1 MNKNIYGV
9 GQVNAYI
16 QRMFAED
23 FLLRDIRIKGEVS
36 NCKYHSSGHIYF
48 TLKDAGGAISAI
60 LFRGNRVKGL
70 RFPMK
75 DGDKVVVTGSVSV
88 YEKGGTYQI
97 YAKEITLDGAGD
109 LYVRFEQLKKEL
121 EEMGMFAA
129 EYKKPI
135 PRFAQRIGIV
145 TAPTGAAVRDI
156 IQISK
161 RRNPHVSIA
170 LYPALVQGEGAV
182 ESIISGIMAL
192 DAMGLDVLIVGRG
205 GGSIEDLWAFNEEAV
220 ARAVFNCNTP
230 VISAVGHETDIYAH
244 RHRRRQP
251 NWQSFPM
258 RRSLVL

>member
-156 IQISK
+156 IQ
-161 RRNPHVSIA
+161 
-170 LYPALVQGEGAV
+170 
-182 ESIISGIMAL
+182 SGKIRPVCIDTNM
-192 DAMGLDVLIVGRG
+192 
-205 GGSIEDLWAFNEEAV
+205 EELLGQAQMQNFV
-220 ARAVFNCNTP
+220 P
-230 VISAVGHETDIYAH
+230 VIDDRNVFIGIIT
-244 RHRRRQP
+244 
-251 NWQSFPM
+251 
-258 RRSLVL
+258 RSEIIKYFIKKQIEVAEKQL

>member
-109 LYVRFEQLKKEL
+109 L
-121 EEMGMFAA
+121 
-129 EYKKPI
+129 
-135 PRFAQRIGIV
+135 
-145 TAPTGAAVRDI
+145 
-156 IQISK
+156 
-161 RRNPHVSIA
+161 
-170 LYPALVQGEGAV
+170 
-182 ESIISGIMAL
+182 
-192 DAMGLDVLIVGRG
+192 
-205 GGSIEDLWAFNEEAV
+205 
-220 ARAVFNCNTP
+220 
-230 VISAVGHETDIYAH
+230 
-244 RHRRRQP
+244 
-251 NWQSFPM
+251 
-258 RRSLVL
+258 

>member
-170 LYPALVQGEGAV
+170 LYPALVQ
-182 ESIISGIMAL
+182 
-192 DAMGLDVLIVGRG
+192 
-205 GGSIEDLWAFNEEAV
+205 
-220 ARAVFNCNTP
+220 ARAPWRV
-230 VISAVGHETDIYAH
+230 
-244 RHRRRQP
+244 
-251 NWQSFPM
+251 SFPVSWRWM
-258 RRSLVL
+258 PWV

>member
-161 RRNPHVSIA
+161 RRNPHI
-170 LYPALVQGEGAV
+170 
-182 ESIISGIMAL
+182 
-192 DAMGLDVLIVGRG
+192 R
-205 GGSIEDLWAFNEEAV
+205 LWYR
-220 ARAVFNCNTP
+220 ARAPWRV
-230 VISAVGHETDIYAH
+230 
-244 RHRRRQP
+244 
-251 NWQSFPM
+251 SFPVSWRWM
-258 RRSLVL
+258 PWV

>member
-109 LYVRFEQLKKEL
+109 LYVRFEQLKKDLML
-121 EEMGMFAA
+121 EHEAEMQKTNKVHYDTNVEYLQTKCFFA
-129 EYKKPI
+129 I
-135 PRFAQRIGIV
+135 
-145 TAPTGAAVRDI
+145 
-156 IQISK
+156 
-161 RRNPHVSIA
+161 
-170 LYPALVQGEGAV
+170 
-182 ESIISGIMAL
+182 
-192 DAMGLDVLIVGRG
+192 
-205 GGSIEDLWAFNEEAV
+205 
-220 ARAVFNCNTP
+220 
-230 VISAVGHETDIYAH
+230 
-244 RHRRRQP
+244 
-251 NWQSFPM
+251 
-258 RRSLVL
+258 

>member
-36 NCKYHSSGHIYF
+36 NCKYHSSGHVYF

-121 EEMGMFAA
+121 EEMGGLQQSTKSLF
-129 EYKKPI
+129 PVLHN
-135 PRFAQRIGIV
+135 G
-145 TAPTGAAVRDI
+145 
-156 IQISK
+156 S
-161 RRNPHVSIA
+161 A
-170 LYPALVQGEGAV
+170 L
-182 ESIISGIMAL
+182 
-192 DAMGLDVLIVGRG
+192 
-205 GGSIEDLWAFNEEAV
+205 
-220 ARAVFNCNTP
+220 
-230 VISAVGHETDIYAH
+230 
-244 RHRRRQP
+244 
-251 NWQSFPM
+251 
-258 RRSLVL
+258 